1 MNGSD
6 NVIYRAMNPVDRD
19 IVRGMSKAL
28 YDSLGAPA
36 GYMTDQKID
45 ATFAQVLRQTG
56 YLELDVFEID
66 ATIVGYALLFKFWYS
81 EFGGMILN
89 IDELFIHPDF
99 RDRGIASHYLS
110 TLTKRKG
117 DYVALSLEVLP
128 QNEKALALYKRIG
141 FAEKETLTL
150 YKLLE

>member
-1 MNGSD
+1 M
-6 NVIYRAMNPVDRD
+6 YRAMKPVDRD
-19 IVRGMSKAL
+19 IVRGMIRTL
-28 YDSLGAPA
+28 YDTLHAPV

-45 ATFAQVLRQTG
+45 ATFAQVQRQTG
-56 YLELDVFEID
+56 YLELDVFEVD
-66 ATIVGYALLFKFWYS
+66 ANVVGYALLFKFWYS

-89 IDELFIHPDF
+89 IDELFVLPDF

-110 TLTKRKG
+110 TLAKQKS

-141 FAEKETLTL
+141 FSEKETLTL